1 MSTHR
6 TLDAIADTEVA
17 YILSDSTPTL
27 LQRPIVRIGCSL
39 GLPWE
44 DDDVQCDS
52 DGMQLDG
59 EGSTPAT
66 VHAQENEFYAI
77 AQQAK
82 NRQTASIESSPGV
95 GAVRRQ
101 RRHVSTEQVWRRPGI
116 HRPSL
121 SDLTTCSVR

>member
-27 LQRPIVRIGCSL
+27 LQQPIVRIGCSL

-44 DDDVQCDS
+44 DDDVLWDS

-59 EGSTPAT
+59 EGSTPDT
-66 VHAQENEFYAI
+66 EHAEENEFYAI

-82 NRQTASIESSPGV
+82 NRQAASIEASPGV

-101 RRHVSTEQVWRRPGI
+101 RRQAGTEQVRRRPGI

-121 SDLTTCSVR
+121 SDLATCSVR